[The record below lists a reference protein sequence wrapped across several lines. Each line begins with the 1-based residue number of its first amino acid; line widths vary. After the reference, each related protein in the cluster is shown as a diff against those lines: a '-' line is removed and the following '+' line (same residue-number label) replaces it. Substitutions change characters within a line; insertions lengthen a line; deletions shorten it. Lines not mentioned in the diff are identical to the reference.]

1 MAKRN
6 SVLILFILS
15 CLTLMAGQQKRFT
28 VMGFGD
34 SITEGGKGFQT
45 YLYPLWERLFSA
57 GYEFDFIGP
66 NESECRIGKLAH
78 CGFKGRNAEFLEHI
92 TESVYSKYPAD
103 FVLIHAGHNYHAD
116 EKPVERIIK
125 SYRSIIHKV
134 LQSNPHAHILLATAV
149 ESGKLPK
156 YSYIPQLNRAIFHFV
171 EDLHSPHVTLVD
183 MNAGFDWRT
192 MTIADKVHPNKL
204 GRDYMGEV
212 WFKAMKPL
220 LKKPVNSFDVKKI
233 GYKRLL
239 NGELLE
245 AHVFLPQTK
254 PTHSAIGWFF
264 AGGWK
269 YGTPLQFYRECSH
282 YARKGMV
289 AVTFDYRIASK
300 DSATVEDAI
309 ADCKDA
315 IRWLRTHS
323 AYFDIDPA
331 HIALAG
337 ASAGGSMAALLGCI
351 DPDSPE
357 RLSRP
362 NLLLLEYPTLQL
374 SENALRSEMPPMTMI
389 MGTKDEFTPIE
400 HTERYIKKVKELGNE
415 CKLYPFEGRHHPI
428 FHYRK
433 ALTSDYARILEIMDS
448 VLKKNH
454 FTK

>member
-1 MAKRN
+1 MTKRY
-6 SVLILFILS
+6 SVFLAFLLS
-15 CLTLMAGQQKRFT
+15 CLTLLAGQQKRFT
-28 VMGFGD
+28 IMGFGD

-66 NESECRIGKLAH
+66 NESECRIGKIAH

-92 TESVYSKYPAD
+92 TDSVYSKYPAD
-103 FVLIHAGHNYHAD
+103 FVLIHAAHNYHASD
-116 EKPVERIIK
+116 NPIHTIIG
-125 SYRSIIHKV
+125 SYRSIIQKI
-134 LQSNPHAHILLATAV
+134 LKTNSHAHILLATAI

-156 YSYIPQLNRAIFHFV
+156 YSYIPMLNQAIFRFV
-171 EDLHSPHVTLVD
+171 ADLHSPHVTLVD

-204 GRDYMGEV
+204 GRDYMGDV

-220 LKKPVNSFDVKKI
+220 LKDPIYNFNVKRM
-233 GYKRLL
+233 GYKRLQ

-254 PTHSAIGWFF
+254 SARSALAWFF
-264 AGGWK
+264 AGGWEH
-269 YGTPLQFYRECSH
+269 GTPLQFYRECSH

-289 AVTFDYRIASK
+289 AVAFDYRIASK

-315 IRWLRTHS
+315 IRWLRTNS
-323 AYFDIDPA
+323 AYFDIEPT

-351 DPDSPE
+351 TAESPE

-362 NLLLLEYPTLQL
+362 DLLLLEYPTLQL
-374 SENALRSEMPPMTMI
+374 SENALRPGMPPMTMI
-389 MGTKDEFTPIE
+389 MGTRDEFTPVE
-400 HTERYIKKVKELGNE
+400 HAERYIKKGRELGNE
-415 CKLYPFEGRHHPI
+415 CRLYLFEGRHHPI

-433 ALTSDYARILEIMDS
+433 PLTSDYARILEIMDS